1 MDSKLMQSAFSA
13 FIKNSKD
20 LIFVKD
26 NNLVYRHASMP
37 FVKMTG
43 RKSLKEVI
51 GHTDSEIF
59 EDKSLAKR
67 YTSDDIRL
75 LNDGKDHIEYIEPIT
90 NENGNARYA
99 STSKYILRN
108 DKGEAIG
115 ILGITKDIT
124 REYMARQRYQQELG
138 YLFELPKDTYAVCY
152 IDVDDWR
159 IISQRRQKILKGTLQ
174 ECQTIEEMC
183 EYAIASI
190 VNEDGNASEFY
201 SHFTAEN
208 LHDIYSSGRRMISF
222 SYERRLS
229 DNSTRWVKNDV
240 NFLTDVDSGHLC
252 VMLSAKDIHDIKV
265 EQQKLAEAAKL
276 DSMTMLL
283 NHEATMDCIKLI
295 LKNEH
300 DRQHALFMIDIDNFK
315 DLNDTM
321 GHRFGDEFL
330 IELSRELKKI
340 FRETDIVGRI
350 GGDEFFVL
358 MRNISDKTQVEGKAK
373 DILSAI
379 RKTSSKY
386 ARINLSGSVGISIYP
401 DNGENLD
408 ELYQKADSALYDVK
422 GNGKNS
428 FTFA

>member
-1 MDSKLMQSAFSA
+1 MDKDLMKSAFS
-13 FIKNSKD
+13 IIVRNTKD
-20 LIFVKD
+20 IVFLKD
-26 NNLVYRHASMP
+26 NNLVYRDASDA

-43 RKSLKEVI
+43 KKSANEVI

-59 EDKSLAKR
+59 EDTSLAKR
-67 YTSDDIRL
+67 YTSDDIML
-75 LNDGKDHIEYIEPIT
+75 LNEGKDRIDYIEPIPDG
-90 NENGNARYA
+90 NGNARYG

-108 DKGEAIG
+108 NKGEAIG
-115 ILGITKDIT
+115 ILGVTKDIT
-124 REYMARQRYQQELG
+124 KEYIVRQRYQQELS
-138 YLFELPKDTYAVCY
+138 YLFNLPKNTYAVCY
-152 IDVDDWR
+152 IDIDDWR
-159 IISQRRQKILKGTLQ
+159 IISQRRQKIENATLQ
-174 ECQTIEEMC
+174 ECNTVAEIC
-183 EYAIASI
+183 SYAAESIADKES
-190 VNEDGNASEFY
+190 DAFDFY
-201 SHFTAEN
+201 HHFTAEN

-222 SYERRLS
+222 TYERSLS
-229 DNSTRWVKNDV
+229 DGSSRWIKNEI

-252 VMLSAKDIHDIKV
+252 VMLSAKDINDIKI

-358 MRNISDKTQVEGKAK
+358 MRNISDKEQVEGKAK

-386 ARINLSGSVGISIYP
+386 TRINLSGSVGISIYP

-408 ELYQKADSALYDVK
+408 DLYQKADSALYDVK

>member
-1 MDSKLMQSAFSA
+1 MNSKLMQSAFSV

-26 NNLVYRHASMP
+26 NNLVYRYASMP

-43 RKSLKEVI
+43 KKSLKEVV

-183 EYAIASI
+183 EYAIESI
-190 VNEDGNASEFY
+190 VDEDGSASEFY
-201 SHFTAEN
+201 SHFTSEN
-208 LHDIYSSGRRMISF
+208 LHDIYSSGRRVISF

-229 DNSTRWVKNDV
+229 NNSTRWVKNDV

-252 VMLSAKDIHDIKV
+252 VMLSAKDIHDIKI
-265 EQQKLAEAAKL
+265 EQQKLVEAAKL

-330 IELSRELKKI
+330 IELSREFKKI
-340 FRETDIVGRI
+340 FRETDVIGRI
-350 GGDEFFVL
+350 GGDEFFAL
-358 MRNISDKTQVEGKAK
+358 MRNISDKEQVEEKAK
-373 DILSAI
+373 KLISAI

-386 ARINLSGSVGISIYP
+386 SKTNLSGSVGISIYP
-401 DNGENLD
+401 DNGETLD
-408 ELYQKADSALYDVK
+408 DLYQKADSALYEVK